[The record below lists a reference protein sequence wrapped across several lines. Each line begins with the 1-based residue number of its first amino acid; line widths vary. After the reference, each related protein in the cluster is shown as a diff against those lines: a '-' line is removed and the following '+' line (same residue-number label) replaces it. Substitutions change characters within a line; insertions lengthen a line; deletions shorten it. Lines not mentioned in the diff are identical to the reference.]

1 MYFIVNNLK
10 LKEGNVMK
18 KGTVLVAAMLLSGA
32 MSIPV
37 YAGTWVHEKTES
49 NPKYTQ
55 EFWYYTDD
63 NGNKVTDTWIE
74 GSDKATWYYVGED
87 GYMVTYDYMDIG
99 DSSYYCDTDGV
110 VFECIVEN
118 PSDSRR
124 EKVTTAP
131 IGVNAIY
138 ADENVAKEV
147 VSTRKS
153 PIEIFDIGT
162 NINSADGASIYLCW
176 RNGSGKTI
184 KYISFDFIPYNFQHQ
199 PVYRNYNL

>member
-110 VFECIVEN
+110 VFE
-118 PSDSRR
+118 
-124 EKVTTAP
+124 
-131 IGVNAIY
+131 
-138 ADENVAKEV
+138 
-147 VSTRKS
+147 
-153 PIEIFDIGT
+153 
-162 NINSADGASIYLCW
+162 
-176 RNGSGKTI
+176 
-184 KYISFDFIPYNFQHQ
+184 
-199 PVYRNYNL
+199 